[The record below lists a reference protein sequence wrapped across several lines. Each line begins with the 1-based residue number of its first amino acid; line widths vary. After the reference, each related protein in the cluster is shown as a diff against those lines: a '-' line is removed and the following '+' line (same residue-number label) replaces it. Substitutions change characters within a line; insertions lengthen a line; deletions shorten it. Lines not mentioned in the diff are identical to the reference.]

1 MARAG
6 ARARSRSSPERWIDR
21 VLALAAD
28 GAPDAAAARL
38 RALRRFLLAWGAV
51 RSWVWLVFDPPGAAA
66 PLAASAAVLS
76 VAAALAW
83 LDRAEHHAARLALP
97 ALLVELAATLP
108 LTPNHFFLELYAVA
122 LLALAGP
129 LGRDAPLV
137 LSGLRW
143 LVAIVLFHTGLQKLL
158 HGYYPTGDF
167 LAFMVGRGDRFAD
180 LFRWLLPAAEV
191 ARLESYEPLRS
202 GAGPYRVTAPLFV
215 LVSNAIWIAELVLPF
230 GLVARRTR
238 LAAATAATALVVAIQ
253 LGAREAGFAL
263 LFVNLLLLFVPP
275 RVARALLPAFLALLA
290 FALAAAGGLVPG
302 RSLVET
308 WHLW

>member
-1 MARAG
+1 
-6 ARARSRSSPERWIDR
+6 

-28 GAPDAAAARL
+28 GAPAEAGGRL
-38 RALRRFLLAWGAV
+38 RVLRRFVLAWGAV
-51 RSWVWLVFDPPGAAA
+51 RSWVWLAFDPPAAAA
-66 PLAASAAVLS
+66 PFAASAAVLS

-97 ALLVELAATLP
+97 ALLAELAITLP

-122 LLALAGP
+122 LVALAGP
-129 LGRDAPLV
+129 AGRDAPLV
-137 LSGLRW
+137 LAGLRW
-143 LVAIVLFHTGLQKLL
+143 LVVIVLFHTGLQKLL
-158 HGYYPTGDF
+158 YGHYPTGDF

-191 ARLESYEPLRS
+191 ARLESYDPLRS
-202 GAGPYRVTAPLFV
+202 GAGPYRVTALLFV
-215 LVSNAIWIAELVLPF
+215 LTSNAVWIAELGLPF

-238 LAAATAATALVVAIQ
+238 LAAAAAATALVVAIQ

-263 LFVNLLLLFVPP
+263 LFVNLLLLFVPA
-275 RVARALLPAFLALLA
+275 RVARALLPAWLALLGC
-290 FALAAAGGLVPG
+290 ALAAASGLVPG